1 MAGTS
6 AAIGISMAGPMLS
19 YKLSS
24 IKIKNNILLS
34 IISSTMELRAR
45 YGTTWIYDGHC
56 HGADE
61 LDWLGRAARAVSKL
75 ANEDQMETV
84 ERATPWP

>member
-1 MAGTS
+1 
-6 AAIGISMAGPMLS
+6 
-19 YKLSS
+19 
-24 IKIKNNILLS
+24 
-34 IISSTMELRAR
+34 MELRAR

-61 LDWLGRAARAVSKL
+61 LGWLGRAARAVSKL